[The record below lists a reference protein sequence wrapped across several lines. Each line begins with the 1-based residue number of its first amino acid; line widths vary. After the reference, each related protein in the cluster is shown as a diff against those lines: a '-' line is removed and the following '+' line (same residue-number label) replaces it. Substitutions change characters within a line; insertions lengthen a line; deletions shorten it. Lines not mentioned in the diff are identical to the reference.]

1 MNGYAKNVNEVL
13 DELKSNK
20 ESGLNEQAVL
30 ESRLKFGENK
40 LKAKQGE
47 TLLKMIIGE
56 LSQFLNLLLI
66 AAAVISILASGHFT
80 DGLFIIA
87 IVILNVGLSV
97 FQERKATNAVSAL
110 KSMSAPHAKV
120 LRNGELEDV
129 DSGEL
134 VPGDIVVIEAGD
146 YIPADIRFIETV
158 NLKVDESALTGES
171 VPVEKDFDVVLDN
184 QTPIGDRI
192 NMGYMSTIVTYGR
205 GLGVV
210 TETGMDTEI
219 GNIASLLNEVEDEM
233 TPLQKKIDKL
243 GKQLGLISIIV
254 VVLIFVIGILRIGI
268 GNLGDNSDEILA
280 LFMISVS
287 LAVAA
292 IPEGL
297 PTVITVVL
305 ALGMRKMADKNAI
318 VKELSAVET
327 LGSVTV
333 ISSDKTGTLTQNK
346 MVVTRIF
353 DNNEVIEV
361 TGTGYH
367 FDGEIKGGNKNINKL
382 VEIGAL
388 CNDSSINGESLIGD
402 PTELALVTLTAKN
415 KTTQKELKSKYARI
429 DEFPFD
435 SDRKLMSTVHKIDGK
450 NQLYTKG
457 APDQL
462 LKTCSHYLLN
472 GEVKKIDSKF
482 IKTVELAN
490 QGLARAALRV
500 LGFAYKELDAYDNLQ
515 NEEVNLIF
523 TGLVGIIDPPREEVK
538 ESIKVCHKAGIRVVM
553 ITGDHKITA
562 TAIGKELGILDDGS
576 HALSGEELDK
586 LSYAELLDMVKIT
599 NVFARVSPNHKV
611 QIVKALQDTGEISSM
626 TGDGVNDAP
635 ALKQA
640 NIGVAMGITGTDV
653 SKEAANM
660 VLMDDNFTTIVDAVE
675 EGRVIFANIR
685 KFVGYLVSCNVG
697 EVFLIFIA
705 MLLGWGSPLLAIQ
718 ILWINLVTDSFP
730 AFALGLE
737 KKEIG
742 IMDNPPIDPKASI
755 VDKKMG
761 LAIGFQS
768 VFLAGAVLA
777 SYAIGHFIVGNG
789 VEGNLFGSTFA
800 FITIIVGELLRTY
813 SARSEHLTIFK
824 MKLFENK
831 LVNYSSI
838 AGLVLLLIVLFVP
851 GVNDIF
857 YTNTMYNTAT
867 ETFSGHNITI
877 LNFLTA
883 FGLGFIPLFGGE
895 LAKLFKN

>member
-1 MNGYAKNVNEVL
+1 MNGYAKNTQDVIK
-13 DELKSNK
+13 ELNTNK
-20 ESGLNEQAVL
+20 EIGLTKAQVEKSREQY
-30 ESRLKFGENK
+30 GMNK
-40 LKAKQGE
+40 LKEKKGE
-47 TLLKMIIGE
+47 TLLKMIFGE
-56 LSQFLNLLLI
+56 VTQFLNLLLI
-66 AAAVISILASGHFT
+66 AAAVISILASGHLT

-87 IVILNVGLSV
+87 IVILNVSLSV

-110 KSMSAPHAKV
+110 KSLSAPSAKV
-120 LRNGELEDV
+120 LRDGELENV
-129 DSGEL
+129 DSSLL
-134 VPGDIVVIEAGD
+134 VPGDIVMIEAGD
-146 YIPADIRFIETV
+146 YIPADIRLIESI
-158 NLKVDESALTGES
+158 NLKIDESALTGES
-171 VPVEKDFDVVLDN
+171 VPVEKDSEVLLKE
-184 QTPIGDRI
+184 QTPIGDRL

-205 GLGVV
+205 GIGVV
-210 TETGMDTEI
+210 TETGMETEI

-243 GKQLGLISIIV
+243 GKLLGLISIIV
-254 VVLIFVIGILRIGI
+254 VVLIFIIGILRIGFD
-268 GNLGDNSDEILA
+268 NLGNSSQEILD

-305 ALGMRKMADKNAI
+305 ALGMRKMAEKNAI

-327 LGSVTV
+327 LGSTTV

-353 DNNEVIEV
+353 DNNEIVEV
-361 TGTGYH
+361 TGTGYN
-367 FDGEIKGGNKNINKL
+367 FKGEIKGGNTNVSKL
-382 VEIGAL
+382 VEIGVL
-388 CNDSSINGESLIGD
+388 CNDSSITKESLIGD
-402 PTELALVTLTAKN
+402 PTELALVTLSAKN
-415 KTTQKELKSKYARI
+415 KMDQKTWKDKYVRV

-435 SDRKLMSTVHKIDGK
+435 SDRKLMSTVHVID
-450 NQLYTKG
+450 NQKQIYTKG

-462 LKTCSHYLLN
+462 LKSCSHYLLD
-472 GEVKKIDSKF
+472 GEVKKIDDKF
-482 IKTVELAN
+482 IKTVELGN
-490 QGLARAALRV
+490 QGMARSALRV
-500 LGFAYKELDAYDNLQ
+500 LGFAYKNVDNYDDITK
-515 NEEVNLIF
+515 EETDMVF
-523 TGLVGIIDPPREEVK
+523 VGLVGIIDPPREEVK
-538 ESIKVCHKAGIRVVM
+538 EAIKICHKAGMRVVM

-562 TAIGKELGILDDGS
+562 TAIGKELGILNDGS
-576 HALSGEELDK
+576 HALSGEEIDS
-586 LSYAELLDMVKIT
+586 LSYPEFLDLVKIT

-611 QIVKALQDTGEISSM
+611 MIVRALQETGEISSM

-697 EVFLIFIA
+697 EVLLIFTA
-705 MLLGWGSPLLAIQ
+705 MLLGWGSPLLPIQ

-737 KKEIG
+737 KKEKG
-742 IMDNPPIDPKASI
+742 VMDNPPIDPKASI

-768 VFLAGAVLA
+768 VFLAGAVLI
-777 SYAIGHFIVGNG
+777 SYAIGHFVIGNG
-789 VEGNLFGSTFA
+789 VDGNLYGSTFA
-800 FITIIVGELLRTY
+800 FITIITGELLRTY
-813 SARSEHLTIFK
+813 SARSENVTIFK

-838 AGLVLLLIVLFVP
+838 VGIVLLFIVLFVP
-851 GVNDIF
+851 GVNNVF
-857 YTNTMYNTAT
+857 YTNT
-867 ETFSGHNITI
+867 EEPLTI
-877 LNFLTA
+877 INLITA

-895 LAKLFKN
+895 LAKLFK

>member
-1 MNGYAKNVNEVL
+1 MI
-13 DELKSNK
+13 
-20 ESGLNEQAVL
+20 
-30 ESRLKFGENK
+30 FGEV
-40 LKAKQGE
+40 
-47 TLLKMIIGE
+47 T
-56 LSQFLNLLLI
+56 QFLNLLLI
-66 AAAVISILASGHFT
+66 AAAVISIVASGHFT
-80 DGLFIIA
+80 DGIFIIT

-110 KSMSAPHAKV
+110 KSLSAPHAKV
-120 LRNGELEDV
+120 LRNGELENV
-129 DSGEL
+129 ESNEL
-134 VPGDIVVIEAGD
+134 VPGDVVLIEAGD
-146 YIPADIRFIETV
+146 YIPADLRLFETI

-171 VPVEKDFDVVLDN
+171 VPVDKDASVELIE
-184 QTPIGDRI
+184 QTPIGDRL

-205 GLGVV
+205 AFGVV
-210 TETGMDTEI
+210 TETGMETEI
-219 GNIASLLNEVEDEM
+219 GNIATLLNNVDDEM

-243 GKQLGLISIIV
+243 GKQLGLISIFV
-254 VVLIFVIGILRIGI
+254 VVLIFAIGIFRIGFD
-268 GNLGDNSDEILA
+268 NLGDSSEEILA
-280 LFMISVS
+280 LFMISVT

-305 ALGMRKMADKNAI
+305 ALGMRKMAAKNAI

-327 LGSVTV
+327 LGSTTV

-346 MVVTRIF
+346 MVVTRLF
-353 DNNEVIEV
+353 DNNQIIEV
-361 TGTGYH
+361 TGFGYE
-367 FDGEIKGGNKNINKL
+367 FEGEIKGGNSNVSKL
-382 VEIGAL
+382 IHIGAL
-388 CNDSSINGESLIGD
+388 CNDSSINGETLIGD
-402 PTELALVTLTAKN
+402 PTELALVTLAAKN
-415 KTTQKELKSKYARI
+415 KTLQKALKEEFPRI

-435 SDRKLMSTVHKIDGK
+435 SDRKLMSTVHDVSGSI
-450 NQLYTKG
+450 QMYTKG

-462 LKTCSHYLLN
+462 LKVCSHYIVD
-472 GEVKKIDSKF
+472 GDIKKIDDKF

-500 LGFAYKELDAYDNLQ
+500 LGFAYKELDEYKSIND
-515 NEEVNLIF
+515 EENNLIF

-538 ESIKVCHKAGIRVVM
+538 EAIKVCHKAGIRVVM

-562 TAIGKELGILDDGS
+562 TAIGKELGILKEGS
-576 HALSGEELDK
+576 QALSGEELDK
-586 LSYAELLDMVKIT
+586 LSYPELLDLVKIT

-611 QIVKALQDTGEISSM
+611 MIVKALQDTGEISSM

-660 VLMDDNFTTIVDAVE
+660 VLMDDNFTTIVEAVE

-697 EVFLIFIA
+697 EVLLIFVA
-705 MLLGWGSPLLAIQ
+705 MLLGWGSPLLPIQ

-737 KKEIG
+737 KKEKG
-742 IMDNPPIDPKASI
+742 VMDNPPIDPKASI

-789 VEGNLFGSTFA
+789 VSGNLYGTTFA
-800 FITIIVGELLRTY
+800 FITIITGELLRTY
-813 SARSEHLTIFK
+813 SARSEHITIFK
-824 MKLFENK
+824 MKLFDNK
-831 LVNYSSI
+831 LVNYSSL
-838 AGLVLLLIVLFVP
+838 AGIVLLLIVLFVP
-851 GVNDIF
+851 GINNVF
-857 YTNTMYNTAT
+857 YTNT
-867 ETFSGHNITI
+867 EEPLTFFNLVI
-877 LNFLTA
+877 A
-883 FGLGFIPLFGGE
+883 FGFGFIPLFGGE
-895 LAKLFKN
+895 LAKLFK